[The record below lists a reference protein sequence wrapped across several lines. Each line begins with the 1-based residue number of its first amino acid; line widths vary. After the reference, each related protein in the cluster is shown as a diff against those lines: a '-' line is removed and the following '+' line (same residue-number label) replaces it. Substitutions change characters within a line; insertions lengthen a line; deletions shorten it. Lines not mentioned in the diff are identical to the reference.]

1 VEREVFELRKRV
13 EKLEHQVAVLFDH
26 LRLEYH
32 EEPNAGV
39 SPEILELVHEGN
51 KIQAI
56 KLYRE
61 ETGVG
66 LREAKKFIESLEG
79 DH

>member
-13 EKLEHQVAVLFDH
+13 EKLERQVAVLFNH

-32 EEPNAGV
+32 EEPTTGV
-39 SPEILELVHEGN
+39 SPKILDLVRKGR

-66 LREAKKFIESLEG
+66 LREAKLFIESLEG